1 MRLLVTAFALLI
13 GVASDLA
20 AATVEVRTTSGDLIT
35 GEVVQE
41 TATAL
46 ELKRLVLIKH
56 KAVET
61 TITVAKSS
69 ITMRKE
75 VPSLTAQY
83 ETRRASVQSTLLGQC
98 ALARWCVDRALTEQ
112 ALTHT
117 RQAEQ
122 IDRFSPIVAKLYTDL
137 GYIKVDEQWVVESE
151 HLASTGKVKVGDA
164 VMTKEEAAAA
174 KEQTLKA
181 GANASLEQKIR
192 DAEWVIKNGER
203 KLEEAT
209 ERRDKAK
216 SELTKAEADAKGAQN
231 RKEQVQKRQEART
244 GRPQTNRTQEQ
255 EREDQASLQQAN
267 ADFSRASAAQKKWE
281 KELENAEEALA
292 KVKASIEKAKTSLPE
307 LQKQLEAAGGKSAEG
322 DKSGDKPGDKPAD
335 KAGDKPADKA
345 GDKPAG
351 EKPKSR
357 FGGE

>member
-13 GVASDLA
+13 GAASDLA
-20 AATVEVRTTSGDLIT
+20 AATVEVRVTSGDLIT
-35 GEVVQE
+35 GDVVQE
-41 TATAL
+41 TASTL
-46 ELKRLVLIKH
+46 ELKRLVLIRH
-56 KAVET
+56 KPVET
-61 TITVAKSS
+61 TITVAKST
-69 ITMRKE
+69 ITARKE
-75 VPSLTAQY
+75 VPPLAAQY
-83 ETRRASVQSTLLGQC
+83 ETRRASVQSTLLSQC
-98 ALARWCVDRALTEQ
+98 ALARWCLDRALTEQ
-112 ALTHT
+112 SLTHT

-122 IDRFSPIVAKLYTDL
+122 IDRFSPIVAKLYADL
-137 GYIKVDEQWVVESE
+137 GYIKVDDQWVLESE

-164 VMTKEEAAAA
+164 VMTKEEAAIA

-181 GANASLEQKIR
+181 GANASIEQKIR

-216 SELTKAEADAKGAQN
+216 TELTKAEADAKGAEN
-231 RKEQVQKRQEART
+231 RKEQIEKRQQARAD
-244 GRPQTNRTQEQ
+244 RPQNNRTQNQ
-255 EREDQASLQQAN
+255 EREDQAALQQAG
-267 ADFSRASAAQKKWE
+267 ADYSRASGAQKKWE

-292 KVKASIEKAKTSLPE
+292 KVKSSIDKAKAALPE
-307 LQKQLEAAGGKSAEG
+307 LQKQLEAAGGKTAEG
-322 DKSGDKPGDKPAD
+322 EKTGDKPGE
-335 KAGDKPADKA
+335 KAGDKPTDKT